1 MRIGGWIFLMVQ
13 ESIKHFPIPLRKSLK
28 TIADHAYGGSR
39 QRREG
44 DFLVISWGLILGLTT
59 LCFIK
64 VFSKRGLR

>member
-28 TIADHAYGGSR
+28 AIA
-39 QRREG
+39 EG
-44 DFLVISWGLILGLTT
+44 DFLVISWGLTLGLTT

-64 VFSKRGLR
+64 VFSRKELR